1 MKPSYWNRL
10 ASSLPFVRLRGNTT
24 ANVRY
29 RDTFAPRPRVSL
41 RDAGNSDKFDH
52 PLNMLSKRLLILPAF
67 VAIILMVMVCS
78 WHQLVIAWG
87 TIVASQK
94 QFLSRRSTATLKQDN
109 SQKEEPNMGIER
121 VMVVDDDASA
131 RICCKEMLVEN
142 GYDVVESANGIGA
155 ISIYRDFQPDM
166 VFMEITTPD
175 MDSLLALQEI
185 VMMDPRAKV
194 AIVMVQGQQA
204 SLKKAMKIGAVDFV
218 IKPFDQDQ
226 VLDTIYRTRS

>member
-1 MKPSYWNRL
+1 
-10 ASSLPFVRLRGNTT
+10 
-24 ANVRY
+24 
-29 RDTFAPRPRVSL
+29 
-41 RDAGNSDKFDH
+41 
-52 PLNMLSKRLLILPAF
+52 
-67 VAIILMVMVCS
+67 
-78 WHQLVIAWG
+78 
-87 TIVASQK
+87 
-94 QFLSRRSTATLKQDN
+94 
-109 SQKEEPNMGIER
+109 MGIER